1 MATYTIDKRPKHLQ
15 DGDRIIF
22 EVGGKKSEY
31 SVGSRIAWLP
41 NDRGKDVFEALE
53 ITPVEKKSLAKRCF
67 GYTSPDLSYWPSS
80 AKLQDYAAHCRLVNA
95 LYDLIEEREGK
106 KTESNSDKG
115 DNEPGIF
122 LGYDW
127 ATCWPLGAGIST
139 ELSARSYETIDAACK
154 DAAERGHDTCFVF
167 KLYAVDAKKYTRK
180 FVQED

>member
-31 SVGSRIAWLP
+31 CVSNGCPWLRDGRD
-41 NDRGKDVFEALE
+41 NRDVFEDLE
-53 ITPVEKKSLAKRCF
+53 ITPSEKKSLVESCF
-67 GYTSPDLSYWPSS
+67 GYTSPDLSYWPS

-106 KTESNSDKG
+106 KAKSCSDKAT
-115 DNEPGIF
+115 DEPGIF

-127 ATCWPLGAGIST
+127 GQADHDLNRST
-139 ELSARSYETIDAACK
+139 EINGNQRYATFEE
-154 DAAERGHDTCFVF
+154 AAEAAKDDSEAPFFVF
-167 KLYAVDAKKYTRK
+167 KLYAVDVKKYSYK
-180 FVQED
+180 LVQED